1 MSKKRVTSRDR
12 VQTWDEETGGT
23 GTGDRETRDME
34 TGSRQAGDGQT
45 RNRQRPGNRQSRD
58 RWAVGCESIVTR

>member
-23 GTGDRETRDME
+23 GTGYRETRDMETGNKERGDRE

-58 RWAVGCESIVTR
+58 R